1 MSHRPLVSVY
11 LPTHSRAA
19 LLERALGS
27 ALDQTHGELEVLVVD
42 DGSTDETPRV
52 LEQAVKRDPRVR
64 PIRREKPGGP
74 AAARNEAIRCAQGDY
89 VTGLDDDD
97 RMLPT
102 HVASLLA
109 AYRDE
114 YSIVCSGCWLE
125 SGRWLRP
132 EPPGP
137 EVISLEDLLHSN
149 RVGNQVLTRRSRMI
163 EAGLF
168 DESLAAWEDYEFWTR
183 LVMRYGP
190 ARRLPDCTMVRR
202 VDPGAMR
209 ITTSSRAPL
218 GARQY
223 FERYQQLMN
232 ESQRRSQRLLQCAV
246 DERRLGLRE
255 AASCWGPR
263 TRLATLRT
271 WVASN
276 LPASRMLRD
285 AWWRL
290 RWPHAATPPVR
301 T

>member
-1 MSHRPLVSVY
+1 MSHQPLVSIY
-11 LPTHSRAA
+11 LPTHNRAA
-19 LLERALGS
+19 LLGRALGS
-27 ALDQTHGELEVLVVD
+27 ALDQTHGKLEVLVVD

-52 LEQAVKRDPRVR
+52 LEQAAQRDPRVR
-64 PIRREKPGGP
+64 PIRRETPGGP
-74 AAARNEAIRCAQGDY
+74 AAARNEAIRQARGEF
-89 VTGLDDDD
+89 VLGLDDDD
-97 RMLPT
+97 WILPD
-102 HVASLLA
+102 HVERLLA
-109 AYRDE
+109 G
-114 YSIVCSGCWLE
+114 YSPDVALVCSGCWLD
-125 SGRWLRP
+125 SGQWLRP

-137 EVISLEDLLHSN
+137 ELITLDELLYGNRINPSL
-149 RVGNQVLTRRSRMI
+149 TARSRML
-163 EAGLF
+163 EVGLF
-168 DESLAAWEDYEFWTR
+168 DESLAAWEDYDLWTR

-202 VDPGAMR
+202 VDAR
-209 ITTSSRAPL
+209 VQRVTTSTRAPR

-223 FERYQQLMN
+223 FERYQHLMN

-263 TRLATLRT
+263 TRLPMLRT

-276 LPASRMLRD
+276 LPASRTLRD

-290 RWPHAATPPVR
+290 RWPHAASPPVR